1 METQKTVNLLDSSEN
16 EFSKVATK
24 NGKLSTVNQRVTI
37 HIKTQSNF

>member
-1 METQKTVNLLDSSEN
+1 MKTQKTVNFLDSSET

-24 NGKLSTVNQRVTI
+24 NGKLLTVNQRVTI